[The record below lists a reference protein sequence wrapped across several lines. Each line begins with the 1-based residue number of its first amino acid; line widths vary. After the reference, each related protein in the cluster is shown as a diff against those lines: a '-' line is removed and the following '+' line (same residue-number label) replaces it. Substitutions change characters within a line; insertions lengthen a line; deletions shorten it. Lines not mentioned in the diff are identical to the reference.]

1 MSSIQKQ
8 TIQGTAFSYVGIVI
22 GFLTTGLLLPN
33 LLGKDQNGL
42 IQLLSS
48 LAIILTQFANL
59 GINGAGG
66 RYFPYFRNYERGH
79 GGFLLLAVGTSLLG
93 FLGCA
98 VALWVFRP
106 WVIAE
111 NQAKSALFVQH
122 YYLLLPLTFFT
133 LFFNLFDTYARLLY
147 DSVTGT
153 FLKDVGQ
160 RVFFLLA
167 VLAHWFGWIDFY
179 TMLWGWLGS
188 YLIPLGLMIA
198 SVVRN
203 GHFTLNPT
211 YLNLPP
217 GLAVSLYR
225 YAGLTLFA
233 GLSSQVILHIDK
245 ALVNNSLG
253 LSSTGVYGTAA
264 NFGSVIAA
272 PAMMLY
278 KVSGV
283 VIADAWKNND
293 LAKIRSV
300 YAKSCLSQLLIGC
313 LVFVGIAANLPSVFR
328 FLPKGYEAGYYVILW
343 IGLGKLFDMA
353 TGVNGTIL
361 NTSRFYVWDSLFNLL
376 MVVLTIVLTPMLIRQ
391 YGLNG
396 AAIGAALTT
405 GLFNLSRTLFV
416 WYKFG
421 LQPFTWRNAA
431 VIGVGGLVWLIA
443 AWPAYPTGTLVAV
456 ILDVTLRSVGIV
468 AAYVGLI
475 FALRIYPDLNG
486 MLAQGVA
493 RFRR

>member
-1 MSSIQKQ
+1 MNSIQKQ
-8 TIQGTAFSYVGIVI
+8 TLQGTAFSYVGILI

-33 LLGKDQNGL
+33 LLTKDQNGL

-48 LAIILTQFANL
+48 LAIILTQLANL

-66 RYFPYFRNYERGH
+66 RYFPYFRNHERGH
-79 GGFLLLAVGTSLLG
+79 GGFLLLAVSVSLLG

-98 VALWVFRP
+98 VFLGAFRP
-106 WVIAE
+106 WVVAQ

-122 YYLLLPLTFFT
+122 YYLLLPLVFFT

-167 VLAHWFGWIDFY
+167 VLAHRFGWIDFY

-188 YLIPLGLMIA
+188 YLIPLGLMIGR
-198 SVVRN
+198 VVQQ
-203 GHFTLNPT
+203 GHFSLNPAN
-211 YLNLPP
+211 LALPP
-217 GLAVSLYR
+217 GLGVSLFR
-225 YAGLTLFA
+225 YAGLTLFT

-272 PAMMLY
+272 PATMLY
-278 KVSGV
+278 KVSGI

-293 LAKIRSV
+293 LTKIGSV
-300 YAKSCLSQLLIGC
+300 YAKSCLSQLIIGC
-313 LVFVGIAANLPSVFR
+313 LVFVGIAANLPSIFY

-343 IGLGKLFDMA
+343 VGLSKLFDMA
-353 TGVNGTIL
+353 TGINGTIL

-376 MVVLTIVLTPMLIRQ
+376 MVVLTIALTPLLIRQ
-391 YGLNG
+391 YGING
-396 AAIGAALTT
+396 AAIGAAVTI

-416 WYKFG
+416 WYAFG
-421 LQPFTWRNAA
+421 MQPFTWRNVA
-431 VIGVGGLVWLIA
+431 VLGIGLLVWGIA
-443 AWPAYPTGTLVAV
+443 AWPPHAAYTKSL
-456 ILDVTLRSVGIV
+456 ILLDIALRSAGIV
-468 AAYVGLI
+468 LAYLGLI
-475 FALRIYPDLNG
+475 FVFRIYPDLNEMMG
-486 MLAQGVA
+486 KFWNKYV
-493 RFRR
+493 